1 MSNCFGGFTVT
12 SPISSTS
19 HNPLHDLRSNCI
31 RDYFGPT
38 CQTVA
43 DCLVSRGICTVSDLL
58 VYIRYQCKRDV
69 NSERLKLVHGLDPL
83 RKGRKVAN
91 LNLARG
97 SEDNGFVVDA
107 SAVNAA
113 LIVLIQHSLVKVI
126 APSKPSNGG
135 FVKYKYMLDAEQ
147 SLYLQRYPRFV
158 EYAKKMFQETGAAI
172 VEELLANGRMTGSE
186 AIKGALAILEN
197 LISGEMPK
205 EERKL
210 LIQKIVD
217 TFQIMVESGYVENVL
232 PIDFSSSNSNSS
244 SSDSQV
250 LETNPSFAQ
259 NEIDDEI
266 NVHLQNTSKTIF
278 ADGAVWRVNVRMFH
292 SSLRAFYLGRLVAER
307 YDQIQFSGA
316 VVSSV
321 LKFIA
326 AKEFSRKFQ
335 SKHRSEDEKQM
346 LLAEKNSFTAY
357 DIMDFLP
364 PMILSDFKNKAGGA
378 LVNLSSLLS
387 ELSTLI
393 YPPVLEEIE
402 EANGHPQGGKFEIAT
417 RPLLSYL
424 KDRIFHQVVK
434 DHFGDTAARICSILG
449 TKGHLESDAIADSA
463 MVPAKEARECL
474 HQLYK
479 ANYISM
485 LYLHQSK
492 QHNPA
497 NALYLWCIDKRQME
511 ETVLKNISCA
521 LLNLRLRRQHE
532 VEQGKD
538 WIERAKLAGNTDE
551 NDSEMDKINYNKFC
565 QGLERLDN
573 ACLQLDET
581 LMILLEF
588 DK

>member
-1 MSNCFGGFTVT
+1 M
-12 SPISSTS
+12 
-19 HNPLHDLRSNCI
+19 RSNCI

-43 DCLVSRGICTVSDLL
+43 DCLVSRGISTVSELL

-83 RKGRKVAN
+83 RKGRKAAN

-97 SEDNGFVVDA
+97 SEDKGFVVDA
-107 SAVNAA
+107 SAVKAA

-158 EYAKKMFQETGAAI
+158 EYAKKIFQETGAAI

-186 AIKGALAILEN
+186 AVKGALAILEN
-197 LISGEMPK
+197 LIPGEMPK
-205 EERKL
+205 DERKL

-217 TFQIMVESGYVENVL
+217 TFEIMVESGYVELVL
-232 PIDFSSSNSNSS
+232 PIDSSSLNSNLSS
-244 SSDSQV
+244 GDSQI

-259 NEIDDEI
+259 NEIDNEI
-266 NVHLQNTSKTIF
+266 NSYLLNTPKTIF
-278 ADGAVWRVNVRMFH
+278 VDGAVWRVNVRMFH

-307 YDQIQFSGA
+307 YDQIPFSGA

-321 LKFIA
+321 LKFVA

-335 SKHRSEDEKQM
+335 SSYRSEDEKQT
-346 LLAEKNSFTAY
+346 LLAEKNSFTAH

-364 PMILSDFKNKAGGA
+364 PMILSDLKNKAGGA

-402 EANGHPQGGKFEIAT
+402 EANGHPEGGKFEIAT

-434 DHFGDTAARICSILG
+434 DHFGDAAARICSILG

-497 NALYLWCIDKRQME
+497 NAMYLWCIDKRQIE
-511 ETVLKNISCA
+511 DTVLKNISCA

-573 ACLQLDET
+573 SCLQLDET

>member
-1 MSNCFGGFTVT
+1 M
-12 SPISSTS
+12 
-19 HNPLHDLRSNCI
+19 RSNCI

-83 RKGRKVAN
+83 RKGRKAAN

-97 SEDNGFVVDA
+97 SEDKGFVVDA
-107 SAVNAA
+107 SAVKAA

-186 AIKGALAILEN
+186 AIKGALAVLEN
-197 LISGEMPK
+197 LIPGEMPK
-205 EERKL
+205 DERKL
-210 LIQKIVD
+210 LIQKIAD
-217 TFQIMVESGYVENVL
+217 TLQIMIESGYVELVL
-232 PIDFSSSNSNSS
+232 PIDSSSLNSNWS

-250 LETNPSFAQ
+250 LETNDSSFAQ
-259 NEIDDEI
+259 NEIDNEI
-266 NVHLQNTSKTIF
+266 NSHLLNTSKTIF
-278 ADGAVWRVNVRMFH
+278 VDGAVWRVNVRMFH

-326 AKEFSRKFQ
+326 AKEFSTKFQ

-364 PMILSDFKNKAGGA
+364 PMVVSDFKNKAGGA

-449 TKGHLESDAIADSA
+449 TKGHFESDAIADSA

-497 NALYLWCIDKRQME
+497 NAMYLWCIDKRQME

-538 WIERAKLAGNTDE
+538 WIERAKLAGYTDE

-581 LMILLEF
+581 LMVLLEF